1 MLLRTSTCAMR
12 RLRRAATMRPSV
24 PGLSASNCEHATL
37 AAALSFSHVDLDA
50 GDMMSA
56 REEVLRWGLDDW
68 VELDRV
74 HLCVGQENAG
84 QPISVIQNKTLE
96 LIHSLVSD
104 GMFVLGDVKRGVGFT
119 AWNTSLDESMERI
132 RDVYVTNFED
142 ENTWMWFCWLDATEA
157 WLEAARALR
166 ESQYS
171 GQTS

>member
-1 MLLRTSTCAMR
+1 MQ
-12 RLRRAATMRPSV
+12 RLRRAATKGASV
-24 PGLSASNCEHATL
+24 STRSASKCEHAAL
-37 AAALSFSHVDLDA
+37 EAALSFSHADLDA

-157 WLEAARALR
+157 GLEAARALR

-171 GQTS
+171 AQTS